1 MKAKSKIINIAIH
14 HEGKLLLNIAE
25 FELNLSHQDP
35 SLPATYV
42 PRKIPITKA
51 HIVAVVNNKRV
62 FGTFS
67 NIMSF
72 TLDEP

>member
-1 MKAKSKIINIAIH
+1 MIINIAIH
-14 HEGKLLLNIAE
+14 HDGKLELNIAE
-25 FELNLSHQDP
+25 IELNLSHMDP

-51 HIVAVVNNKRV
+51 HIVAVVNNNRV

-67 NIMSF
+67 NIISL
-72 TLDEP
+72 TLDYP